1 MSYRDDFREG
11 QSNFYWTLPKVVGGV
26 IAFLIVIYAIG
37 FLTTGGDLA
46 IYSFWA
52 PKQANA
58 ENRVFHETQ
67 AFTDGKIQNIGQEC
81 FAYNAAEGDQKTAFA
96 SEIRNEAATIDI
108 NKLPP
113 DEKSCVMQARGN

>member
-11 QSNFYWTLPKVVGGV
+11 QSNFYWTLPKVFGGIV
-26 IAFLIVIYAIG
+26 AFLIVIYALG
-37 FLTTGGDLA
+37 FLATGGDLA

-67 AFTDGKIQNIGQEC
+67 AYVDGKTTYISRLCMEV
-81 FAYNAAEGDQKTAFA
+81 QKADGPQKLA
-96 SEIRNEAATIDI
+96 LNSEIVTEASTVD
-108 NKLPP
+108 NSKLPN
-113 DEKSCVMQARGN
+113 EVQFCISQAKGF